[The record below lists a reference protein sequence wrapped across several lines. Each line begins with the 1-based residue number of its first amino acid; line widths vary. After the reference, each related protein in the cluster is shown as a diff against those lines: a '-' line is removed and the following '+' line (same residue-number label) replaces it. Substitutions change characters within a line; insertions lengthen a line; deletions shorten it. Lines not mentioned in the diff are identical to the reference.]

1 MSDSFEM
8 RPIARIRSDFGS
20 KFGVPR
26 QSGLVDALEAAE
38 VFEEPYR
45 NPDALRGLEGFSHIW
60 LIWAFH
66 QSQRPEWSPTVRP
79 PRLGGNQRV
88 GVFASR
94 SPFRPN
100 PIGLSS
106 VRLDHIAYTDALGPV
121 LHVRGADL
129 VDGTP
134 ILDIKPYL
142 PYGDCHPEATG
153 GFASEPAR
161 PTLEVEIPPALLDQ
175 LPPDRREALRDV
187 LALDPRPRYQQDPDR
202 VYGFLFAGQEVRFT
216 VDGDRLQV
224 VDIK

>member
-1 MSDSFEM
+1 MAETLEM
-8 RPIARIRSDFGS
+8 KVIGHIRTDLPT

-26 QSGLVDALEAAE
+26 QSGVVEDLRGII
-38 VFEEPYR
+38 VFEPEYR
-45 NPDALRGLEGFSHIW
+45 SPDALRGMEGFSHLW
-60 LIWAFH
+60 LIWQFSKAV
-66 QSQRPEWSPTVRP
+66 RETWSPTVRP
-79 PRLGGNQRV
+79 PRLGGNTRM
-88 GVFASR
+88 GVFATR
-94 SPFRPN
+94 SPYRPN

-106 VRLDHIAYTDALGPV
+106 VRLDRIVHTDALGPV

-161 PTLEVEIPPALLDQ
+161 PTLEVEIPPALLER
-175 LPPDRREALRDV
+175 LSPDRREALRDV
-187 LALDPRPRYQQDPDR
+187 LALDPRPRYQQDPER
-202 VYGFLFAGQEVRFT
+202 VYGFLFAGREVRFT